1 MTSPTPHLDG
11 YRFAVKAIEQTT
23 KRPLELART
32 MLPHPLSYQELAH
45 DPEYVLYNGR
55 LTPSAFSDVSDDEMY
70 WKVRRE
76 VILRH
81 TGELPI
87 EIVGPDAE
95 RLLDHVFARD
105 VSKVQVGRCS
115 YQFACYHDGG
125 LINDGVLLR
134 LAEDRFWMAQA
145 DGDLLNWYRA
155 HAVNDDGS
163 PMEVKIFDPGVWVS
177 QVQGPRS
184 LEVLEAVID
193 GPMPERFNYF
203 DTAEVSIAGQPVVI
217 GRSGFTNEL
226 GWEFYLT
233 PNVNITAVG
242 DHILSIGEAFG
253 MIITGVG
260 VFQARRIEAGLLN
273 AGSDFDGTTTPF
285 AAGLGG
291 FVDFDKGDFIGRA
304 ALLNADRSCRTWGL
318 RTNGGVADLGD
329 TLSVDGQPAGRVC
342 SGGWSPYQQCG
353 VAIVRMED
361 ATFGPG
367 AAVEVVCADGETR
380 SGDLCTLPM
389 FDPERLIPRGKLVDI
404 PEVC

>member
-1 MTSPTPHLDG
+1 MTSPTSRLDG
-11 YRFAVKAIEQTT
+11 YRFAVKSIEQITR
-23 KRPLELART
+23 RPTEFARS

-45 DPEYVLYNGR
+45 DPEYMLYNGR
-55 LTPSAFSDVSDDEMY
+55 LTPSAFVDVSDDEMY

-95 RLLDHVFARD
+95 RLLNRVFARN

-145 DGDLLNWYRA
+145 DGDLVNWDRA

-163 PMEVKIFDPGVWVS
+163 PMDVRIFDPAVWVS
-177 QVQGPRS
+177 QGQGPRS
-184 LEVLEAVID
+184 LEVPEAVID

-203 DTAEVSIAGQPVVI
+203 DMAAVSIAGQPVVI

-233 PNVNITAVG
+233 PDIDIAAVG
-242 DHILSIGEAFG
+242 DRVLSTGDAFG
-253 MIITGVG
+253 LIIPSSG
-260 VFQARRIEAGLLN
+260 VFRARRLEAGLLHV
-273 AGSDFDGTTTPF
+273 GSAFAATTTPF

-304 ALLNADRSCRTWGL
+304 ALLDADRSCRTWGL

-329 TLSVDGQPAGRVC
+329 TLTVDSRPAGRVC
-342 SGGWSPYQQCG
+342 SSGWSPYQQCG
-353 VAIVRMED
+353 VAIVRMD
-361 ATFGPG
+361 DTTVGPG
-367 AAVEVVCADGETR
+367 AAGEVGCADGEVR
-380 SGDLCTLPM
+380 SGELCALPM
-389 FDPERLIPRGKLVDI
+389 YHLERLITRGKLVDI
-404 PEVC
+404 PEVS

>member
-11 YRFAVKAIEQTT
+11 YRFAVKAIKQTT
-23 KRPLELART
+23 RRPLELART

-87 EIVGPDAE
+87 EIIGPDAE
-95 RLLDHVFARD
+95 RLLNRVFARD

-163 PMEVKIFDPGVWVS
+163 PMDVRIFDPAVWVS

-193 GPMPERFNYF
+193 GAMPERFNYF
-203 DTAEVSIAGQPVVI
+203 DMAEVSIAGQPVVI

-233 PNVNITAVG
+233 PDIDIAAVG
-242 DHILSIGEAFG
+242 DHILTVGEAFG
-253 MIITGVG
+253 MAITGAG
-260 VFQARRIEAGLLN
+260 VFRARRIEAGLLN

-291 FVDFDKGDFIGRA
+291 FVVQAKPNQG
-304 ALLNADRSCRTWGL
+304 
-318 RTNGGVADLGD
+318 
-329 TLSVDGQPAGRVC
+329 
-342 SGGWSPYQQCG
+342 
-353 VAIVRMED
+353 
-361 ATFGPG
+361 
-367 AAVEVVCADGETR
+367 
-380 SGDLCTLPM
+380 
-389 FDPERLIPRGKLVDI
+389 
-404 PEVC
+404 